1 MPKSLSLKLKLP
13 LSIFLVV
20 LVTLAVSTI
29 YTVHTARS
37 VISYV
42 KSSRVT
48 DSARILGSSISVQ
61 LQRAGRDMTLVTGL
75 PQVLEGIELSPYIPA
90 NKEGGLPVLAGG
102 LEFRRASLS
111 VLLDRIKRA
120 CGYYEL
126 FFLLDAEGRVLAGD
140 LEQAAIMSDIAQQRW
155 FRDTLSKNTFV
166 VSPPMLSP
174 YSGDIVVPVSMRTV
188 YNGRAGILVGW
199 LQLSKISRQ
208 VLRES
213 AQPDLET
220 FIADKDGEIISALEA
235 GRVGSRELTGADWL
249 AEVQQQVSGSL
260 EVRLGGGDKTIGFY
274 HIPQTELY
282 SVALADEAYMQSYV
296 RTIQK
301 AAIIA
306 GILTVLFSVFCI
318 CLYIFPVTRDIKRLS
333 LFAAKV
339 TRGEPVAS
347 TEVKRGDEL
356 GDLAESLDIMVSTLT
371 DSLTRAEAAT
381 KAKSEFLARMSHEIR
396 TPMNGI
402 IGMTYLAMRD
412 QPEKRQMDYL
422 KSIDGA
428 AKALLGVINDI
439 LDFSKM
445 EANKMELTSSS
456 FSLNQLLR
464 SVRDLLEVKS
474 REKGLA
480 FSIGVDDNVPD
491 LLKSDP
497 LRITQICVNI
507 CSNAIKFTSEGGV
520 SLKVSMLGE
529 PYEESLAR
537 AGYHGNPAFLEGCQS
552 SEGCYYLMF
561 NVQDSG
567 IGIKD
572 EDRAAIFESFSQAD
586 GSTTRKYGGT
596 GLGLAISKNLAQMLG
611 GDIWVESE
619 PGKGSRFTFV
629 VRTEMGSREELE
641 REEAHALPQNDE
653 SLAPLRVLLAEDNEI
668 NQIIAVEILE
678 GMGVTPLVADN
689 GEEAVRLWEQDDFD
703 AVFMDIQM
711 PIMDGL
717 TATAR
722 IRESSKPGSKS
733 VPIIAMTANAMSGDR
748 EKSLEAGM
756 DEHITKPLD
765 VRELRQILLAVRK
778 RKE

>member
-20 LVTLAVSTI
+20 LVTLAVSTV
-29 YTVHTARS
+29 YTAHTARS

-61 LQRAGRDMTLVTGL
+61 LQRAGRDMTLVAGL
-75 PQVLEGIELSPYIPA
+75 PQVLAGIELAPYRADSSQPVPA
-90 NKEGGLPVLAGG
+90 GD

-126 FFLLDAEGRVLAGD
+126 FFLLDGEGRVLAGD
-140 LEQAAIMSDIAQQRW
+140 LEQAALMADISGQRW
-155 FRDTLSKNTFV
+155 FRDTLTKNTFV
-166 VSPPMLSP
+166 VSPPMFSP
-174 YSGDIVVPVSMRTV
+174 HSGDIVVPVSMRTV

-220 FIADKDGEIISALEA
+220 FIADKNGEIISALDA
-235 GRVGSRELTGADWL
+235 GRVGSRELTGEAWFREIPD
-249 AEVQQQVSGSL
+249 QVSGSL
-260 EVRLGGGDKTIGFY
+260 EVNLGGNDKTIGFY

-282 SVALADEAYMQSYV
+282 SVALADEAYMRSYV
-296 RTIQK
+296 RTIQN
-301 AAIIA
+301 AAVIA

-347 TEVKRGDEL
+347 TEVRRGDEL
-356 GDLAESLDIMVSTLT
+356 GDLAESLGIMVSTLT
-371 DSLTRAEAAT
+371 DSLSRAEAAT

-412 QPEKRQMDYL
+412 QPEKRQMEYL
-422 KSIDGA
+422 RSIDGA

-445 EANKMELTSSS
+445 EANKMELAISS
-456 FSLNQLLR
+456 FSLSQVLR

-480 FSIGVDDNVPD
+480 FSIGVDDDVPD

-507 CSNAIKFTSEGGV
+507 CSNAIKFTSEGSV
-520 SLKVSMLGE
+520 SLKVSMLHE
-529 PYEESLAR
+529 PYAQSMAR
-537 AGYHGNPAFLEGCQS
+537 AGCHGNLAFLDGCLR
-552 SEGCYYLMF
+552 SEGCRYLLF
-561 NVQDSG
+561 SVQDTG
-567 IGIKD
+567 IGIKAD
-572 EDRAAIFESFSQAD
+572 DLTAIFESFSQAD

-596 GLGLAISKNLAQMLG
+596 GLGLAISKNLAHMLG

-619 PGKGSRFTFV
+619 PGKGSRFSFA

-641 REEAHALPQNDE
+641 SESAAALPQVE
-653 SLAPLRVLLAEDNEI
+653 GSLAPMRVLLAEDNEI
-668 NQIIAVEILE
+668 NQVIAMEILE
-678 GMGVTPLVADN
+678 GMGVTPLVANN
-689 GEEAVRLWEQDDFD
+689 GEEAVRLWELEDFD

-717 TATAR
+717 TAAAR
-722 IRESSKPGSKS
+722 IRESAKPGSKS

-748 EKSLEAGM
+748 EKSLAAGM
-756 DEHITKPLD
+756 NEHITKPLD
-765 VRELRQILLAVRK
+765 VRELYRVLQAVRK
-778 RKE
+778 NWGPS